1 MTILELNGE
10 RLLEHLDQLAGLRL
24 SIFREYPY
32 LYDGLLE
39 DERRYLSGYA
49 AQGQVL
55 LAVDNDQ
62 VAGAITGMPL
72 AEESGAFVEP
82 FRAAG
87 LAPEQYYYIGE
98 LLLLP
103 PYRGLGWGSRLLA
116 RLEQLVAQQGRYPVC
131 CLATV
136 ARPEDH
142 PLRPDR
148 FVPIERFCR
157 RHGYRPIEGV
167 VARVTWREIDGL
179 STIKTLTFWQK
190 SLGQTMEGKQ

>member
-87 LAPEQYYYIGE
+87 LAPFPARAVRDAAARGAG
-98 LLLLP
+98 P
-103 PYRGLGWGSRLLA
+103 PAGRRAHSRTH
-116 RLEQLVAQQGRYPVC
+116 R
-131 CLATV
+131 
-136 ARPEDH
+136 
-142 PLRPDR
+142 
-148 FVPIERFCR
+148 
-157 RHGYRPIEGV
+157 
-167 VARVTWREIDGL
+167 
-179 STIKTLTFWQK
+179 
-190 SLGQTMEGKQ
+190 